1 MKFHIIGREDKFPS
15 AGVSAAYLKYD
26 RWNDHSF
33 ITMFYVIV
41 FDEFGQAHDLENVK
55 IGFKGQD
62 TSTSTRSKLPDSFEG
77 LPESFFS
84 LGTNVEYY
92 QKIANSS
99 SGALRFD
106 FLRGMNDIVANPEI
120 LEAIKDEPVFSISL
134 LRDISLT
141 SVKNQFTRV
150 LLGGAVRTN
159 FSFVYKK
166 QADSST
172 AGIELSFDVDVD
184 STPQTN
190 VHALIGRNGIGK
202 TTILNGITKAIHTGH
217 TGADA
222 ISQVQFWGQQP
233 AIIAPDFFSSVVLVS
248 FSAFDPFD
256 PPPEQ
261 PDPAKGTCFFYVGL
275 KSKGEDAWHELK
287 RRDALKSDFI
297 AGMRGCLRDTYK
309 RNRWR
314 QAVTTLQS
322 DENFAGLGFERLLS
336 LSGEEWITAADE
348 IFSNLSSGHSI
359 VLLTITKLVE
369 RVEEKT
375 LVLMDEPES
384 HLHPPLLSAL
394 IRALSELLLD
404 RNGVAIV
411 ATHSPVVLQEI
422 PASCVWKI
430 HRSNLVASAQ
440 RPTVETFGENV
451 GILTREVF
459 GLEVASS
466 GFHTLLAAEA
476 AEGQS
481 FEAILRKFGGRLGLE
496 GQAVLRALIAERDS
510 KGLA

>member
-1 MKFHIIGREDKFPS
+1 MEFYIIGRDDKFPTGEIS
-15 AGVSAAYLKYD
+15 TAYLKFD

-33 ITMFYVIV
+33 VTMFYVIV
-41 FDEFGQAHDLENVK
+41 YDEFGTAHDLENVK

-62 TSTSTRSKLPDSFEG
+62 TATTTRSKLPDSFQS
-77 LPESFFS
+77 LPEGFFS

-92 QKIANSS
+92 QKIASLSS
-99 SGALRFD
+99 YDLRVD

-120 LEAIKDEPVFSISL
+120 LEAIIDEPVLSISL
-134 LRDISLT
+134 LRNVSLA

-159 FSFVYKK
+159 FSFVYTK

-172 AGIELSFDVDVD
+172 AGIELSFDVNVD
-184 STPQTN
+184 STPLTN

-202 TTILNGITKAIHTGH
+202 TTILNGITNAIHNRH
-217 TGADA
+217 AGADA
-222 ISQVQFWGQQP
+222 IYQNQFWGQQR

-261 PDPAKGTCFFYVGL
+261 PDPSKGTCFFYVGL
-275 KSKGEDAWHELK
+275 KSKGEDTWHELK

-297 AGMRGCLRDTYK
+297 DGMRGCLRETHK

-314 QAVTTLQS
+314 QAVITLQT
-322 DENFAGLGFERLLS
+322 DENFAGLGFDRLLS
-336 LSGEEWITAADE
+336 LSGEEWITAANE

-459 GLEVASS
+459 GLDVASS

-476 AEGQS
+476 AEGHT
-481 FEAILRKFGGRLGLE
+481 FEVILGKFGGKLGLE
-496 GQAVLRALIAERDS
+496 GQAILRALIAERDS
-510 KGLA
+510 KVQT

>member
-1 MKFHIIGREDKFPS
+1 MEFHILGREEKFPT
-15 AGVSAAYLKYD
+15 GKVSTAYLKYD

-33 ITMFYVIV
+33 VTMFYVIV
-41 FDEFGQAHDLENVK
+41 FDEFGNAHDLQNVK

-62 TSTSTRSKLPDSFEG
+62 TSTSTRSKLPDTFEM
-77 LPESFFS
+77 LPEGFFS
-84 LGTNVEYY
+84 LGTSVEYY
-92 QKIANSS
+92 HTIAQSS
-99 SGALRFD
+99 SRELQSE
-106 FLRGMNDIVANPEI
+106 FLRRMNDIVANPEI
-120 LEAIKDEPVFSISL
+120 LETIKDEPVLSVSL
-134 LRDISLT
+134 LRDVSLA
-141 SVKNQFTRV
+141 SVKNQFARV

-159 FSFVYKK
+159 FSFIYTK
-166 QADSST
+166 QADSTT
-172 AGIELSFDVDVD
+172 AGIELSFDVSVD
-184 STPQTN
+184 STPLTN

-202 TTILNGITKAIHTGH
+202 TTILNGITRAIHDGH
-217 TGADA
+217 SGGDV
-222 ISQVQFWGQQP
+222 IQEFQFWGQQRTV
-233 AIIAPDFFSSVVLVS
+233 IEPDFFSSVVLVS

-261 PDPAKGTCFFYVGL
+261 PDPSKGTCFFYVGL
-275 KSKGEDAWHELK
+275 KSKGDDAWHELK
-287 RRDALKSDFI
+287 RRDVLKSEFI
-297 AGMRGCLRDTYK
+297 QGLRGCLRETYK

-314 QAVTTLQS
+314 QAVKTLQS
-322 DENFAGLGFERLLS
+322 DENFAGLGFDRLLS
-336 LSGEEWITAADE
+336 LSDEEWLSAADE

-404 RNGVAIV
+404 RNGVAIL

-430 HRSNLVASAQ
+430 HRSHLVASAQ

-466 GFHTLLAAEA
+466 GFHTLLAAEV
-476 AEGQS
+476 AEGGS

-496 GQAVLRALIAERDS
+496 GQAILRALIAERDS
-510 KGLA
+510 KGQA

>member
-1 MKFHIIGREDKFPS
+1 VPARHRR
-15 AGVSAAYLKYD
+15 AGCRKLQTFE
-26 RWNDHSF
+26 R
-33 ITMFYVIV
+33 
-41 FDEFGQAHDLENVK
+41 
-55 IGFKGQD
+55 
-62 TSTSTRSKLPDSFEG
+62 LPDG
-77 LPESFFS
+77 FFS
-84 LGTNVEYY
+84 LGTSVEYY
-92 QKIANSS
+92 HKIANSS
-99 SGALRFD
+99 SGELQSD
-106 FLRGMNDIVANPEI
+106 FLLAMKDIVANPEI
-120 LEAIKDEPVFSISL
+120 LETIKDEPVFSISL
-134 LRDISLT
+134 LRDVSLT

-150 LLGGAVRTN
+150 LVGGAIRTN
-159 FSFVYKK
+159 FSFIYAK
-166 QADSST
+166 QGDSST

-184 STPQTN
+184 SRPQTN

-222 ISQVQFWGQQP
+222 ISQFQFWGQQRS
-233 AIIAPDFFSSVVLVS
+233 IIAPDFFSSVVLVS

-256 PPPEQ
+256 PPSEQ
-261 PDPAKGTCFFYVGL
+261 PDPSKGTCFFYVGL

-297 AGMRGCLRDTYK
+297 AGMRGCLRETHK

-314 QAVTTLQS
+314 QAVITLQS

-476 AEGQS
+476 AEGHS

-510 KGLA
+510 KGQA

>member
-1 MKFHIIGREDKFPS
+1 MEFHIIGRDDKFPS
-15 AGVSAAYLKYD
+15 GKISTAYLKFD

-33 ITMFYVIV
+33 VTMFHVLVY
-41 FDEFGQAHDLENVK
+41 DEFGEAHDLQNVK

-62 TSTSTRSKLPDSFEG
+62 TATTTRSKLPDTFQN
-77 LPESFFS
+77 LPEGFFS
-84 LGTNVEYY
+84 LGTGVEYY

-99 SGALRFD
+99 SGDLRFN
-106 FLRGMNDIVANPEI
+106 FLAAMNDIVANPEI
-120 LEAIKDEPVFSISL
+120 LEAIKDEPVLSVSL
-134 LRDISLT
+134 LRDVSLT
-141 SVKNQFTRV
+141 SVKNQFARV

-159 FSFVYKK
+159 FSFVYTK
-166 QADSST
+166 QADNST
-172 AGIELSFDVDVD
+172 AGIELSFDVNVD
-184 STPQTN
+184 STPLTN

-202 TTILNGITKAIHTGH
+202 TTILNGIIKAIHDGH

-222 ISQVQFWGQQP
+222 IHQVQFWGQQR
-233 AIIAPDFFSSVVLVS
+233 AMITPDFFSSVLLVS

-275 KSKGEDAWHELK
+275 KSKGGDAWHELK
-287 RRDALKSDFI
+287 RRDVLKSDFI
-297 AGMRGCLRDTYK
+297 EGMRGCLRDTYK

-314 QAVTTLQS
+314 QAVKTLQS
-322 DENFAGLGFERLLS
+322 DENFAGLGFDRLLS
-336 LSGEEWITAADE
+336 LSGEEWMTAANE

-430 HRSNLVASAQ
+430 HRSHLVAAAQ

-459 GLEVASS
+459 GLEVESS

-476 AEGQS
+476 AEGHS
-481 FEAILRKFGGRLGLE
+481 FDVILRKFGGRLGLE
-496 GQAVLRALIAERDS
+496 AQAILRALIAERDS
-510 KGLA
+510 EGQV

>member
-1 MKFHIIGREDKFPS
+1 MEFHIIGREDKFPS
-15 AGVSAAYLKYD
+15 AGVSTAYLKYD

-33 ITMFYVIV
+33 ITMFHVIV
-41 FDEFGQAHDLENVK
+41 FDRLGEAHDLENVK

-62 TSTSTRSKLPDSFEG
+62 TSTSTRSKLPDSFER
-77 LPESFFS
+77 LPEGFFS
-84 LGTNVEYY
+84 LGNSVEYY
-92 QKIANSS
+92 HKIASS
-99 SGALRFD
+99 SEGELQFD
-106 FLRGMNDIVANPEI
+106 FLLAMKDIVANPEI
-120 LEAIKDEPVFSISL
+120 LETIKDEPVFSISL
-134 LRDISLT
+134 LRDVSLT

-159 FSFVYKK
+159 FSFTYTK

-202 TTILNGITKAIHTGH
+202 TTILNGITKAIHNGH

-222 ISQVQFWGQQP
+222 ISQFQFWGQQRT
-233 AIIAPDFFSSVVLVS
+233 IIGPDFFSSVVLVS

-287 RRDALKSDFI
+287 RRDVLKSDFI
-297 AGMRGCLRDTYK
+297 AGMRGCLRETHK

-314 QAVTTLQS
+314 QAVKTLQS

-336 LSGEEWITAADE
+336 LSGEEWMTAADE

-430 HRSNLVASAQ
+430 HRSNLVASAK

-459 GLEVASS
+459 GLEVACS

-481 FEAILRKFGGRLGLE
+481 FEVILRKFGGRLGLE

-510 KGLA
+510 KGQA